1 MQYLFSENFGLTY
14 QKNWWVGGFEEIL
27 TSADKVGGSKKGKK
41 HADFILECSLSKG
54 KIQFE
59 FLF

>member
-27 TSADKVGGSKKGKK
+27 TSADKVGGSKKVKK
-41 HADFILECSLSKG
+41 NMVT
-54 KIQFE
+54 
-59 FLF
+59 

>member
-14 QKNWWVGGFEEIL
+14 QKNWWVGGFEEML
-27 TSADKVGGSKKGKK
+27 TSADKGKK
-41 HADFILECSLSKG
+41 HADFTLECSLSKG
-54 KIQFE
+54 MIQFE